1 MYGTRTLIITGRMH
15 WEQIY
20 GVWVCNIY
28 IYICILYIY
37 IHTRKYV
44 YIYLYIYIFT
54 YGYSSWQSCLYRRAG
69 MCLNMLCFLIQ
80 NRWDGARNTDTKSK
94 QAIHGSWPNK
104 FSFHRLSSICHSD
117 DSSFSILG
125 ISWWAIPQFFWRPTE
140 DELTLRTRQHGNTN
154 CCDVSWA
161 EVPAFWS
168 CEEPSKTSRCEPGWA
183 PFCGLDLFW
192 KLKLMWTLWN

>member
-1 MYGTRTLIITGRMH
+1 MYII
-15 WEQIY
+15 
-20 GVWVCNIY
+20 
-28 IYICILYIY
+28 YIY

-44 YIYLYIYIFT
+44 YIYIFIYIFT

-117 DSSFSILG
+117 DSPFSILG
-125 ISWWAIPQFFWRPTE
+125 ELSPSFSDGQRRMNWLWRPDNMETPTAAMFPGRRFQPFE
-140 DELTLRTRQHGNTN
+140 VAKNPRKHRGASPVEPHFVALISFG
-154 CCDVSWA
+154 SW
-161 EVPAFWS
+161 
-168 CEEPSKTSRCEPGWA
+168 K
-183 PFCGLDLFW
+183 
-192 KLKLMWTLWN
+192 